1 LKSNHFKNTLQ
12 TGKRHS
18 VSSFGQRLLNTF
30 EQKGQLCIG
39 VDPSIDQL
47 RSWGLPISAEGAMS
61 FSFSML
67 DAAQDDVGIVKF
79 QVGFFEQFGPEGFS
93 HLSELLADAKSRN
106 LVVIADAKRGDIG
119 STMSGYA
126 TAWLSREAAFACD
139 ALTVS
144 PYLGSDSL
152 AETADVALEN
162 DRGLFVLAATSN
174 PEASALQSAMRD
186 GRTVARSVLEFA
198 EQYSGAGLGSIGVV
212 VGATVNDVD
221 LGLEFSGSLKIPVLV
236 PGFGAQGAALTDA
249 RSLLSGY
256 ADTAICNVS
265 RLVAGASLDGLSS
278 RISKAKADL
287 EVGLRA

>member
-1 LKSNHFKNTLQ
+1 
-12 TGKRHS
+12 

-93 HLSELLADAKSRN
+93 RLSELLADAKSRN
-106 LVVIADAKRGDIG
+106 LIVIADAKRGDIG

-144 PYLGSDSL
+144 PFLGSDSL
-152 AETADVALEN
+152 AETANVALEN

-174 PEASALQSAMRD
+174 PEAQTLQSAMRD

-198 EQYSGAGLGSIGVV
+198 EQYSGASLGSIGVV

-221 LGLEFSGSLKIPVLV
+221 LGLDFSGSLKIPVLV
-236 PGFGAQGAALTDA
+236 PGFGTQGASLMEA

-256 ADTAICNVS
+256 ANTAICNVS

-278 RISKAKADL
+278 RVSKAKADL

>member
-1 LKSNHFKNTLQ
+1 
-12 TGKRHS
+12 
-18 VSSFGQRLLNTF
+18 VSSFGQRLLKTF

-39 VDPSIDQL
+39 IDPSIDQL
-47 RSWGLPISAEGAMS
+47 RSWGLPISAEGAKS

-67 DAAQDDVGIVKF
+67 DAAQDNVGIVKF

-152 AETADVALEN
+152 AETANVALEN

-174 PEASALQSAMRD
+174 PEAQTLQSAMRD

-221 LGLEFSGSLKIPVLV
+221 LGLDFSGSLKIPVLV
-236 PGFGAQGAALTDA
+236 PGFGAQGASLMEA

-256 ADTAICNVS
+256 ANTAICNVS

-278 RISKAKADL
+278 RVSKAKADL

>member
-1 LKSNHFKNTLQ
+1 
-12 TGKRHS
+12 
-18 VSSFGQRLLNTF
+18 
-30 EQKGQLCIG
+30 
-39 VDPSIDQL
+39 
-47 RSWGLPISAEGAMS
+47 
-61 FSFSML
+61 ML
-67 DAAQDDVGIVKF
+67 DAIQDDVGIVKF

-93 HLSELLADAKSRN
+93 HLSELLADAKSRE
-106 LVVIADAKRGDIG
+106 LVVVADAKRGDIG

-152 AETADVALEN
+152 AETANVALEN

-174 PEASALQSAMRD
+174 PEAQTLQSAMRD

-221 LGLEFSGSLKIPVLV
+221 LGLDFSGSLKIPVLV
-236 PGFGAQGAALTDA
+236 PGFGAQGASLMEA

-256 ADTAICNVS
+256 ANTAICNVS

>member
-1 LKSNHFKNTLQ
+1 MSNHFKNTLP

-18 VSSFGQRLLNTF
+18 VSSFGQRLLKTF

-39 VDPSIDQL
+39 IDPSIDQL
-47 RSWGLPISAEGAMS
+47 RSWGLPISAEGAKS

-67 DAAQDDVGIVKF
+67 DAIQDDVGIVKF

-93 HLSELLADAKSRN
+93 HLSELLADAKSRE
-106 LVVIADAKRGDIG
+106 LVVVADAKRGDIG

-152 AETADVALEN
+152 AETANVALEN
-162 DRGLFVLAATSN
+162 NRGLFVLAATSN
-174 PEASALQSAMRD
+174 PEAFALQSAIRD
-186 GRTVARSVLEFA
+186 GRTVARSVLDFA

-221 LGLEFSGSLKIPVLV
+221 LGLDFSASLKVPVLV
-236 PGFGAQGAALTDA
+236 PGFGAQGAALVDA

-278 RISKAKADL
+278 RVSKAKADL

>member
-1 LKSNHFKNTLQ
+1 M
-12 TGKRHS
+12 
-18 VSSFGQRLLNTF
+18 SSFGQRLLNTF

-67 DAAQDDVGIVKF
+67 DAAQDNVGIVKF

-93 HLSELLADAKSRN
+93 NLSELLADAKSRN
-106 LVVIADAKRGDIG
+106 LIVIADAKRGDIG

-144 PYLGSDSL
+144 PFLGSDSL
-152 AETADVALEN
+152 AETANVALEN

-174 PEASALQSAMRD
+174 PEAQTLQSAMRD

-221 LGLEFSGSLKIPVLV
+221 LGLDFSGSLKIPVLV
-236 PGFGAQGAALTDA
+236 PGFGAQGASLMEA

-256 ADTAICNVS
+256 ANTAICNVS

>member
-1 LKSNHFKNTLQ
+1 M
-12 TGKRHS
+12 
-18 VSSFGQRLLNTF
+18 SSFGQRLLNTF

-39 VDPSIDQL
+39 IDPSIDQL
-47 RSWGLPISAEGAMS
+47 RSWGLPISAEGAKS

-67 DAAQDDVGIVKF
+67 DAIQDNVGIVKF

-93 HLSELLADAKSRN
+93 HLSELLADAKTRD

-152 AETADVALEN
+152 AETANVALEN

-174 PEASALQSAMRD
+174 PEAQTLQSAMRD

-221 LGLEFSGSLKIPVLV
+221 LGLDFSGSLKIPVLV
-236 PGFGAQGAALTDA
+236 PGFGAQGASLMEA

-256 ADTAICNVS
+256 ANTAICNVS

>member
-1 LKSNHFKNTLQ
+1 M
-12 TGKRHS
+12 
-18 VSSFGQRLLNTF
+18 SSFGQRLLKTF

-39 VDPSIDQL
+39 IDPSIDQL
-47 RSWGLPISAEGAMS
+47 RSWGLPISAEGAKS

-67 DAAQDDVGIVKF
+67 DATQDNVGIVKF

-152 AETADVALEN
+152 AETANVALEN

-174 PEASALQSAMRD
+174 PEAQTLQSAMRD

-221 LGLEFSGSLKIPVLV
+221 LGLDFSGSLKIPVLV
-236 PGFGAQGAALTDA
+236 PGFGAQGASLMEA

-256 ADTAICNVS
+256 ANTAICNVS

>member
-1 LKSNHFKNTLQ
+1 
-12 TGKRHS
+12 
-18 VSSFGQRLLNTF
+18 VSSFGQRLLKTF

-39 VDPSIDQL
+39 IDPSIDQL
-47 RSWGLPISAEGAMS
+47 RSWGLPISAEGAKS

-67 DAAQDDVGIVKF
+67 DAIQDDVGIVKF

-93 HLSELLADAKSRN
+93 HLSELLADAKSRE
-106 LVVIADAKRGDIG
+106 LVVVADAKRGDIG

-152 AETADVALEN
+152 AETANVALEN

-174 PEASALQSAMRD
+174 PEAQTLQSAMRD

-221 LGLEFSGSLKIPVLV
+221 LGLDFSGSLKIPVLV
-236 PGFGAQGAALTDA
+236 PGFGAQGASLMEA

-256 ADTAICNVS
+256 ANTAICNVS

>member
-1 LKSNHFKNTLQ
+1 M
-12 TGKRHS
+12 
-18 VSSFGQRLLNTF
+18 SSFGQRLLNTF

-39 VDPSIDQL
+39 IDPSIDQL
-47 RSWGLPISAEGAMS
+47 RSWGLPISAEGAKS

-67 DAAQDDVGIVKF
+67 DAIQDDVGIVKF

-106 LVVIADAKRGDIG
+106 LIVIADAKRGDIG

-152 AETADVALEN
+152 AETANVALEN
-162 DRGLFVLAATSN
+162 NRGLFVLAATSN
-174 PEASALQSAMRD
+174 PEAQTLQSAMRD
-186 GRTVARSVLEFA
+186 GRTVARSVLDFA
-198 EQYSGAGLGSIGVV
+198 EKYSGAGLGSIGVV

-221 LGLEFSGSLKIPVLV
+221 LGLDFSDSLKIPVLV
-236 PGFGAQGAALTDA
+236 PGFGVQGAALTEA

-265 RLVAGASLDGLSS
+265 RLVAGASRDGLSS
-278 RISKAKADL
+278 RVSIAKAEL

>member
-1 LKSNHFKNTLQ
+1 M
-12 TGKRHS
+12 
-18 VSSFGQRLLNTF
+18 SSFGQRLLNTF

-39 VDPSIDQL
+39 IDPSIDQL
-47 RSWGLPISAEGAMS
+47 RSWGLPISAEGAKS

-67 DAAQDDVGIVKF
+67 DAAQDNVGIVKF

-152 AETADVALEN
+152 AETANVALEN
-162 DRGLFVLAATSN
+162 NRGLFVLAATSN
-174 PEASALQSAMRD
+174 PEAQTLQSAMRD

-221 LGLEFSGSLKIPVLV
+221 LGLDFSTSLKIPVLV
-236 PGFGAQGAALTDA
+236 PGFGAQGASLMEA

-256 ADTAICNVS
+256 ANTAICNVS
-265 RLVAGASLDGLSS
+265 RLVAGTSLDGLSS

>member
-1 LKSNHFKNTLQ
+1 
-12 TGKRHS
+12 

-47 RSWGLPISAEGAMS
+47 RSWGLPISAEGAKS

-67 DAAQDDVGIVKF
+67 DAAQDNVGIVKF
-79 QVGFFEQFGPEGFS
+79 QVGFFEQFGPEGFRC
-93 HLSELLADAKSRN
+93 LSELLADAKSRK
-106 LVVIADAKRGDIG
+106 LIVIADAKRGDIG

-144 PYLGSDSL
+144 PFLGSDSL
-152 AETADVALEN
+152 AETANVALEN
-162 DRGLFVLAATSN
+162 NRGLFVLAATSN
-174 PEASALQSAMRD
+174 PEAQTLQSAMRD

-221 LGLEFSGSLKIPVLV
+221 LGLDFSGSLKIPVLV
-236 PGFGAQGAALTDA
+236 PGFGAQGASLREA

-256 ADTAICNVS
+256 ANTAICNVS

>member
-1 LKSNHFKNTLQ
+1 
-12 TGKRHS
+12 

-39 VDPSIDQL
+39 IDPSIDQL
-47 RSWGLPISAEGAMS
+47 RSWGLPISAEGAKS

-67 DAAQDDVGIVKF
+67 DAIQDNVGIVKF

-93 HLSELLADAKSRN
+93 HLSELLADAKTRD

-152 AETADVALEN
+152 AETANVALEN

-174 PEASALQSAMRD
+174 PEAQTLQSAMRD

-221 LGLEFSGSLKIPVLV
+221 LGLDFSGSLKIPVLV
-236 PGFGAQGAALTDA
+236 PGFGAQGASLMEA

-256 ADTAICNVS
+256 ANTAICNVS

>member
-1 LKSNHFKNTLQ
+1 
-12 TGKRHS
+12 
-18 VSSFGQRLLNTF
+18 VSSFGQRLLKTF

-39 VDPSIDQL
+39 IDPSIDQL
-47 RSWGLPISAEGAMS
+47 RSWGLPISAEGAKS

-67 DAAQDDVGIVKF
+67 DAIQDDVGIVKF

-144 PYLGSDSL
+144 PFLGSDSL
-152 AETADVALEN
+152 AETANVALEN

-174 PEASALQSAMRD
+174 PEAQTLQSAMRD

-221 LGLEFSGSLKIPVLV
+221 LGLDFSGSLKIPVLV
-236 PGFGAQGAALTDA
+236 PGFGAQGASLMEA

-256 ADTAICNVS
+256 ANTAICNVS

>member
-1 LKSNHFKNTLQ
+1 
-12 TGKRHS
+12 
-18 VSSFGQRLLNTF
+18 VSSFGQRLLKTF

-39 VDPSIDQL
+39 IDPSIDQL
-47 RSWGLPISAEGAMS
+47 RSWGLPISAEGAKS

-67 DAAQDDVGIVKF
+67 DAIQDDVGIVKF

-106 LVVIADAKRGDIG
+106 LIVIADAKRGDIG

-152 AETADVALEN
+152 AETANVALEN

-174 PEASALQSAMRD
+174 PEASALQSAIRD
-186 GRTVARSVLEFA
+186 GRTVARSVLNFA

-221 LGLEFSGSLKIPVLV
+221 LGLDFSGSLKIPILV
-236 PGFGAQGAALTDA
+236 PGFGAQGASLMEA

-256 ADTAICNVS
+256 ANTAICNVS

>member
-1 LKSNHFKNTLQ
+1 
-12 TGKRHS
+12 
-18 VSSFGQRLLNTF
+18 VSSFGQRLLKTF
-30 EQKGQLCIG
+30 EQKGQLCVGI
-39 VDPSIDQL
+39 DPSIDQL
-47 RSWGLPISAEGAMS
+47 RSWGLPISAEGAKS

-67 DAAQDDVGIVKF
+67 DAAQDNVGIVKF

-126 TAWLSREAAFACD
+126 AAWLSREAAFACD

-144 PYLGSDSL
+144 PYLGSYSL
-152 AETADVALEN
+152 AETANVALEN
-162 DRGLFVLAATSN
+162 DRGLFLLAATSN
-174 PEASALQSAMRD
+174 PEAPTLQSAIRD
-186 GRTVARSVLEFA
+186 GRTVARSVLDFA
-198 EQYSGAGLGSIGVV
+198 DQYSGAGLGSIGVV

-221 LGLEFSGSLKIPVLV
+221 LGLDFSDSLKIPVLV
-236 PGFGAQGAALTDA
+236 PGFGAQGASLMEA

-265 RLVAGASLDGLSS
+265 RLVAGSSLDGLSS
-278 RISKAKADL
+278 RVSKAKADL

>member
-1 LKSNHFKNTLQ
+1 MLL

-18 VSSFGQRLLNTF
+18 VSSFGQRLLETF

-39 VDPSIDQL
+39 IDPSINQL
-47 RSWGLPISAEGAMS
+47 SSWDLPISAEGAKS

-67 DAAQDDVGIVKF
+67 DAAQDSIGIVKF
-79 QVGFFEQFGPEGFS
+79 QVGFFEQFGSEGFS
-93 HLSELLADAKSRN
+93 HLSQLLTEAKSRE

-126 TAWLSREAAFACD
+126 AAWLSREAVFVCD

-144 PYLGSDSL
+144 PYLGPDSL
-152 AETADVALEN
+152 AETANVALEN
-162 DRGLFVLAATSN
+162 DRGMFVLAATSN

-186 GRTVARSVLEFA
+186 GRTVAKGVLDFA

-212 VGATVNDVD
+212 VGATVNDSE
-221 LGLEFSGSLKIPVLV
+221 LGLDFSTSLKIPVLV
-236 PGFGAQGAALTDA
+236 PGFGAQGAALTNA
-249 RSLLSGY
+249 RSLLPGY
-256 ADTAICNVS
+256 VDTAVCNVS

-278 RISKAKADL
+278 RVSKAKAEL

>member
-1 LKSNHFKNTLQ
+1 M
-12 TGKRHS
+12 
-18 VSSFGQRLLNTF
+18 SSFGQRLLNTF

-39 VDPSIDQL
+39 IDPSIDQL
-47 RSWGLPISAEGAMS
+47 RSWGLPISAEGAKS

-67 DAAQDDVGIVKF
+67 DAAQDKVGIVKF

-93 HLSELLADAKSRN
+93 HLSELLADAKTRD

-126 TAWLSREAAFACD
+126 TAWLSREAAFVCD

-152 AETADVALEN
+152 AETANVALEN

-186 GRTVARSVLEFA
+186 GRTVARSVLDFA

-221 LGLEFSGSLKIPVLV
+221 LGLDFSRSLKIPVLV
-236 PGFGAQGAALTDA
+236 PGFGAQGAALTEA

-265 RLVAGASLDGLSS
+265 RLVAGAALDGLSS
-278 RISKAKADL
+278 RVSKAKADL
-287 EVGLRA
+287 EVGLLA

>member
-1 LKSNHFKNTLQ
+1 
-12 TGKRHS
+12 

-39 VDPSIDQL
+39 IDPSIDQL
-47 RSWGLPISAEGAMS
+47 RSWGLPISAEGAKS

-67 DAAQDDVGIVKF
+67 DAIQDNVGIVKF

-106 LVVIADAKRGDIG
+106 LIVIADAKRGDIG

-126 TAWLSREAAFACD
+126 AAWLSREAAFACD

-152 AETADVALEN
+152 AETANVALEN

-174 PEASALQSAMRD
+174 PEASALQSAIRD
-186 GRTVARSVLEFA
+186 GRTVARCVLEFA
-198 EQYSGAGLGSIGVV
+198 QQYSGAGLGSIGVV

-221 LGLEFSGSLKIPVLV
+221 LGLDFSGSLKIPVLV
-236 PGFGAQGAALTDA
+236 PGFGAQGASLMEA

-256 ADTAICNVS
+256 ANTAICNVS

>member
-1 LKSNHFKNTLQ
+1 
-12 TGKRHS
+12 
-18 VSSFGQRLLNTF
+18 
-30 EQKGQLCIG
+30 
-39 VDPSIDQL
+39 
-47 RSWGLPISAEGAMS
+47 MS

-93 HLSELLADAKSRN
+93 RLSELLADAKSRN
-106 LVVIADAKRGDIG
+106 FIVIADAKRGDIG

-152 AETADVALEN
+152 AETANVALEN
-162 DRGLFVLAATSN
+162 NRGLFVLAATSN
-174 PEASALQSAMRD
+174 PEAQTLQSAMRD
-186 GRTVARSVLEFA
+186 GRTVARSVLDFA
-198 EQYSGAGLGSIGVV
+198 QQYSGAGLGSIGVV

-221 LGLEFSGSLKIPVLV
+221 LGLDFSGSLKIPILV
-236 PGFGAQGAALTDA
+236 PGFGAQGASLMEA

-256 ADTAICNVS
+256 ANTAICNVS

>member
-1 LKSNHFKNTLQ
+1 M
-12 TGKRHS
+12 
-18 VSSFGQRLLNTF
+18 SSFGQRLLKTF
-30 EQKGQLCIG
+30 EQKGQLCVGI
-39 VDPSIDQL
+39 DPSIDQL
-47 RSWGLPISAEGAMS
+47 RSWGLPISAEGAKS

-67 DAAQDDVGIVKF
+67 DAAQDNVGIVKF

-126 TAWLSREAAFACD
+126 AAWLSREAAFACD

-144 PYLGSDSL
+144 PYLGSYSL
-152 AETADVALEN
+152 AETANVALEN
-162 DRGLFVLAATSN
+162 DRGLFLLAATSN
-174 PEASALQSAMRD
+174 PEAPTLQSAIRD
-186 GRTVARSVLEFA
+186 GRTVARSVLDFA
-198 EQYSGAGLGSIGVV
+198 DQYSGAGLGSIGVV

-221 LGLEFSGSLKIPVLV
+221 LGLDFSDSLKIPVLV
-236 PGFGAQGAALTDA
+236 PGFGAQGASLMEA

-265 RLVAGASLDGLSS
+265 RLVAGSSLDGLSS
-278 RISKAKADL
+278 RVSKAKADL

>member
-1 LKSNHFKNTLQ
+1 M
-12 TGKRHS
+12 
-18 VSSFGQRLLNTF
+18 SSFGQRLLKTF

-39 VDPSIDQL
+39 IDPSIDQL
-47 RSWGLPISAEGAMS
+47 RSWGLPISAEGAKS

-67 DAAQDDVGIVKF
+67 DAAQDNVGIVKF

-126 TAWLSREAAFACD
+126 AAWLSREAAFACD

-144 PYLGSDSL
+144 PYLGYDSL
-152 AETADVALEN
+152 AETANVALEN

-174 PEASALQSAMRD
+174 PEAPTLQSAMRD
-186 GRTVARSVLEFA
+186 GRTVARSVLDFA
-198 EQYSGAGLGSIGVV
+198 DQYSGAGLGSIGVV
-212 VGATVNDVD
+212 VGATVSDVD
-221 LGLEFSGSLKIPVLV
+221 LGLDFSESLKIPVLV
-236 PGFGAQGAALTDA
+236 PGFGAQGASLMEA

-265 RLVAGASLDGLSS
+265 RLVAGSSLDGLSS
-278 RISKAKADL
+278 RVSKAKADL

>member
-1 LKSNHFKNTLQ
+1 
-12 TGKRHS
+12 

>member
-1 LKSNHFKNTLQ
+1 
-12 TGKRHS
+12 

-221 LGLEFSGSLKIPVLV
+221 LGLDFSGSLKIPVLV
-236 PGFGAQGAALTDA
+236 PGFGAQGASLMEA

-256 ADTAICNVS
+256 ANTAICNVS

>member
-1 LKSNHFKNTLQ
+1 
-12 TGKRHS
+12 

-67 DAAQDDVGIVKF
+67 DAIQDDVGIVKF

-126 TAWLSREAAFACD
+126 AAWLSREAAFACD

-152 AETADVALEN
+152 AETANVALEN

-174 PEASALQSAMRD
+174 PEASALQSAIRD

-221 LGLEFSGSLKIPVLV
+221 LGLDFSGSLKIPVLV
-236 PGFGAQGAALTDA
+236 PGFGAQGASLMEA

-256 ADTAICNVS
+256 ANTAICNVS

>member
-1 LKSNHFKNTLQ
+1 M
-12 TGKRHS
+12 
-18 VSSFGQRLLNTF
+18 SSFGQRLLNTF

-39 VDPSIDQL
+39 IDPSIDQL
-47 RSWGLPISAEGAMS
+47 RSWGLPISAEGAKS

-67 DAAQDDVGIVKF
+67 DAVQDKVGIVKF

-93 HLSELLADAKSRN
+93 HLSELLADAKTRD

-126 TAWLSREAAFACD
+126 TAWLSREAAFVCD

-152 AETADVALEN
+152 AETANVALEN

-186 GRTVARSVLEFA
+186 GRTVARSVLDFA

-221 LGLEFSGSLKIPVLV
+221 LGLDFSRSLKIPVLV
-236 PGFGAQGAALTDA
+236 PGFGAQGAALTEA

-278 RISKAKADL
+278 RVSKAKADL

>member
-1 LKSNHFKNTLQ
+1 M
-12 TGKRHS
+12 
-18 VSSFGQRLLNTF
+18 SSFGQRLLNTF

-39 VDPSIDQL
+39 IDPSIDQL
-47 RSWGLPISAEGAMS
+47 RSWGLPISAEGAKS

-152 AETADVALEN
+152 AETANVALEN
-162 DRGLFVLAATSN
+162 NRGLFVLAATSN
-174 PEASALQSAMRD
+174 PEAQTLQSAMRD
-186 GRTVARSVLEFA
+186 GRTVARSVLDFA
-198 EQYSGAGLGSIGVV
+198 QQYSGAGLGSIGVV

-221 LGLEFSGSLKIPVLV
+221 LGLDFSDSLKIPVLV
-236 PGFGAQGAALTDA
+236 PGFGAQGVSLTEA

>member
-1 LKSNHFKNTLQ
+1 M
-12 TGKRHS
+12 
-18 VSSFGQRLLNTF
+18 SSFGQRLLNTF

-39 VDPSIDQL
+39 IDPSIDQL
-47 RSWGLPISAEGAMS
+47 RSWGLPISAEGAKS

-67 DAAQDDVGIVKF
+67 DAAQDNSGIVKF

-93 HLSELLADAKSRN
+93 HLSELLADAKTRD

-152 AETADVALEN
+152 AETANVALEN

-174 PEASALQSAMRD
+174 PEAPTLQSAMRD

-198 EQYSGAGLGSIGVV
+198 GQYSGAGLGSIGVV

-221 LGLEFSGSLKIPVLV
+221 LGLDFSDSLKIPVLV
-236 PGFGAQGAALTDA
+236 PGFGAQGVSLTEA

>member
-1 LKSNHFKNTLQ
+1 
-12 TGKRHS
+12 

-39 VDPSIDQL
+39 IDPSIDQL
-47 RSWGLPISAEGAMS
+47 RSWGLPISAEGAKS

-67 DAAQDDVGIVKF
+67 DAIQDNVGIVKF

-93 HLSELLADAKSRN
+93 RLSELLADAKSRN

-144 PYLGSDSL
+144 PFLGSDSL
-152 AETADVALEN
+152 AETANVALEN

-174 PEASALQSAMRD
+174 PEASALQSAIRD
-186 GRTVARSVLEFA
+186 GRTVARCVLEFA
-198 EQYSGAGLGSIGVV
+198 QQYSGVGLGSIGVV
-212 VGATVNDVD
+212 VGATVDDVE
-221 LGLEFSGSLKIPVLV
+221 LGLDFSTSLKIPVLV
-236 PGFGAQGAALTDA
+236 PGFGAQGASLIEA

-256 ADTAICNVS
+256 ANTAICNVS

>member
-1 LKSNHFKNTLQ
+1 M
-12 TGKRHS
+12 
-18 VSSFGQRLLNTF
+18 SSFGQRLLNTF

-39 VDPSIDQL
+39 IDPSIDQL
-47 RSWGLPISAEGAMS
+47 RSWGLPISAEGAKS

-126 TAWLSREAAFACD
+126 AAWLSREAAFACD

-152 AETADVALEN
+152 AETANVALEN

-174 PEASALQSAMRD
+174 PEAQTLQSAMRD

-221 LGLEFSGSLKIPVLV
+221 LGLDFSGSLKIPVLV
-236 PGFGAQGAALTDA
+236 PGFGAQGASLMEA